1 MKSVDK
7 KLELSEKL
15 DSVLDSVQISEDVE
29 ASWKSLKDATYTTPL
44 EVLGLSVRKHQ
55 DWFDEK
61 NPEIQVLIGK
71 MHHLHKL
78 WITDKN
84 SPSKK
89 RAYKECK
96 QHVQSSLR
104 SMKETWWSKKPVE
117 LQDAADKQD
126 LKAFYDGL
134 KTVYGPRESR
144 SSPVL
149 SSDSKTL
156 FTDKKEIVTRW
167 KEHFENVLNMASTI
181 DETVISSIPQ
191 RVEIPTLSADLTLKE
206 VKDAIKQ
213 LSCRKAPG
221 KDGNPPE
228 VFKHGGQKLVC
239 KLLDLFLAIWR
250 VGDVPQDFK
259 DASIIHLFKNKG
271 NKPVRDN
278 SRGISPLR
286 IAGKV
291 LARVILNRIISN
303 LVNEICPETQCGFR
317 SGRGTIDMIFSLR
330 QVAEKVREKN
340 QELYM
345 VFVDLTKAFDTV
357 SRTCLWKV
365 LKKNS
370 AYLTICLILS
380 SHSMGA

>member
-1 MKSVDK
+1 M
-7 KLELSEKL
+7 
-15 DSVLDSVQISEDVE
+15 
-29 ASWKSLKDATYTTPL
+29 
-44 EVLGLSVRKHQ
+44 RKHQ
-55 DWFDEK
+55 DWFDEN

-191 RVEIPTLSADLTLKE
+191 RAEIPALFADLTLKE

-213 LSCRKAPG
+213 LFCRKAPG
-221 KDGNPPE
+221 EDGNPPE
-228 VFKHGGQKLVC
+228 VFKYGGQKLVC
-239 KLLDLFLAIWR
+239 KLPDLFRAIWR
-250 VGDVPQDFK
+250 VGGVPQDFK

-271 NKPVRDN
+271 NKSVCDN
-278 SRGISPLR
+278 SRGISLLC

-291 LARVILNRIISN
+291 LSCVILNRIISN
-303 LVNEICPETQCGFR
+303 LVDEIYPETQCGFR
-317 SGRGTIDMIFSLR
+317 SVRGTIEMICLR

-357 SRTCLWKV
+357 NRTCLWKV
-365 LKKNS
+365 LKK
-370 AYLTICLILS
+370 TR
-380 SHSMGA
+380 HT